1 MARPEHT
8 RSAINADASYH
19 AGGPVAAMHQVIE
32 THMGAGNRSLPNWT
46 LYADVRSPAE
56 EAIYYLSRA
65 IGVAALGAGLLATF
79 AGLSH
84 LF

>member
-1 MARPEHT
+1 MARLEHT
-8 RSAINADASYH
+8 RSTINADAGYQ
-19 AGGPVAAMHQVIE
+19 AGGPVATMHQAIE
-32 THMGAGNRSLPNWT
+32 AHMITGNRSLPNWT

-56 EAIYYLSRA
+56 EAMNHLSRA
-65 IGVAALGAGLLATF
+65 IGVVALGAGLLATF

>member
-8 RSAINADASYH
+8 RSAINADVGYQV
-19 AGGPVAAMHQVIE
+19 GGPVAAMQRAIE
-32 THMGAGNRSLPNWT
+32 THIIAGNRSLPNWT
-46 LYADVRSPAE
+46 LYADARSPAE
-56 EAIYYLSRA
+56 ETMHHLSRA

-79 AGLSH
+79 AALSH